1 MAYRT
6 IHKKSKK
13 KKTTTKQ
20 SEGLWSWVVWVS
32 SFAFAMWLTW
42 VLWTGGDSGSIGKN
56 INNWFRGTFGQV
68 SLLLPIF
75 LLYWMARTILSKKL
89 SIATSFFGFL
99 FAAGGLCSLAAF
111 LKDIFAKGSISGGTF
126 GKNIFDAVSSIS
138 GKAGAVIFAFVCLF
152 TGLHILFAIP
162 WLATLRK
169 TKDLLTD
176 DFNSWMQARAEFKEQ
191 VEEIKKEEKANQP
204 RRVVNEEPEEKAE
217 PEPQKQEP
225 KQKLPPKISRPVAE
239 MISLPKRQSVPLTHI
254 QNDETKKD
262 AEAAAKKAKKP
273 ASEFVLPPLEL
284 LREPSTTNIIGP
296 TDEEIAEATK
306 RLEDTLKSF
315 DIAAAVTGVAPG
327 PVVTR
332 YEIKP
337 EPGVKIS
344 SIVSISNDIAL
355 AMKARGIR
363 VEAPIPGKDAIGFE
377 IPNDKAIMV
386 TMREILQDA
395 SFINSPSKTAV
406 ALGRYADG
414 MPATSVLEKMPHLL
428 IAGATNSGK
437 SICVHSIIISLLY
450 RAKPNEIKFLL
461 VDPKR
466 VELTLYEGIPHLY
479 DPKTD
484 CEDVTVVKDANGAVK
499 SLQALVKV
507 MEKRMQIFELAKVK
521 NIEGYNAWAEKNNE
535 EKMFYIVVIIDEM
548 ADLMLQTKAAIE
560 DSVQRLTQ
568 MGRALG
574 IHLILCTQRPST
586 NVITGVIKANLPSR
600 IALQVTS
607 KIDSRVVLDAN
618 GADALL
624 GKGDMLY
631 LGISDAKPNRIQG
644 CYISEEEITKVADFL
659 REQGGPDYP
668 IQVQPEQNAAMGGRP
683 EDGLGTSP
691 EELLSALNLIK
702 TRRRVSQD
710 LLKANFGSSAR
721 ATNILSVLEMKGFI
735 AKPEGSNRWEIHYD
749 LIDEYIDSMLNKRFE
764 HMESAKESTLSQE
777 DLFSALTVIK
787 QRDRVSLDLL
797 KANLGS
803 NSKATEALNMLEEK
817 GFISKGEDSSRWE
830 IHSDLVEQEIKNLQD
845 KAGIPAEPKYD
856 TVYK

>member
-1 MAYRT
+1 MIKMPPRQST
-6 IHKKSKK
+6 PLHHIEKEGDNTSKEK
-13 KKTTTKQ
+13 
-20 SEGLWSWVVWVS
+20 
-32 SFAFAMWLTW
+32 
-42 VLWTGGDSGSIGKN
+42 
-56 INNWFRGTFGQV
+56 
-68 SLLLPIF
+68 
-75 LLYWMARTILSKKL
+75 
-89 SIATSFFGFL
+89 
-99 FAAGGLCSLAAF
+99 
-111 LKDIFAKGSISGGTF
+111 
-126 GKNIFDAVSSIS
+126 
-138 GKAGAVIFAFVCLF
+138 KAGE
-152 TGLHILFAIP
+152 
-162 WLATLRK
+162 
-169 TKDLLTD
+169 
-176 DFNSWMQARAEFKEQ
+176 DF
-191 VEEIKKEEKANQP
+191 I
-204 RRVVNEEPEEKAE
+204 
-217 PEPQKQEP
+217 
-225 KQKLPPKISRPVAE
+225 
-239 MISLPKRQSVPLTHI
+239 
-254 QNDETKKD
+254 
-262 AEAAAKKAKKP
+262 
-273 ASEFVLPPLEL
+273 LPPLDL
-284 LREPSTTNIIGP
+284 LKEPSTNNIIGP
-296 TDEEIAEATK
+296 SDEEIAAATK
-306 RLEDTLKSF
+306 RLEATLKSF
-315 DIAAAVTGVAPG
+315 DIAATVTGVAPG

-337 EPGVKIS
+337 DPGVKIS
-344 SIVSISNDIAL
+344 SIVSISSDIAL

-377 IPNDKAIMV
+377 IPNDKPLMV
-386 TMREILQDA
+386 TMREILQDP
-395 SFINSPSKTAV
+395 SFVNSKFKTTV

-414 MPATSVLEKMPHLL
+414 MPATSVLAKMPHLL

-484 CEDVTVVKDANGAVK
+484 CEDVSVVKDANGAVK

-507 MEKRMQIFELAKVK
+507 MEKRMKMFEFAKVK

-535 EKMFYIVVIIDEM
+535 EKVFYIVVIIDEM

-631 LGISDAKPNRIQG
+631 LGISDPKPKRIQG

-659 REQGGPDYP
+659 RAQGGPDYP
-668 IQVQPEQNAAMGGRP
+668 VQIQPEQNAAGGRP
-683 EDGLGTSP
+683 GEGLGTSP
-691 EELLSALNLIK
+691 EELLSALKLIK
-702 TRRRVSQD
+702 ERRRVSQD

-735 AKPEGSNRWEIHYD
+735 TKPEGSNRWEIHFD
-749 LIDEYIDSMLNKRFE
+749 AIDEQIEQL
-764 HMESAKESTLSQE
+764 Q
-777 DLFSALTVIK
+777 
-787 QRDRVSLDLL
+787 
-797 KANLGS
+797 
-803 NSKATEALNMLEEK
+803 K
-817 GFISKGEDSSRWE
+817 GPAA
-830 IHSDLVEQEIKNLQD
+830 QD
-845 KAGIPAEPKYD
+845 TQYD

>member
-6 IHKKSKK
+6 IHKKSKSK
-13 KKTTTKQ
+13 KPARKQ
-20 SEGLWSWVVWVS
+20 ADGLGLLAVWVFS
-32 SFAFAMWLTW
+32 LAFCMWLTW
-42 VLWTGGDSGSIGKN
+42 VLWIGGQNGAAGKAVHD
-56 INNWFRGTFGQV
+56 WLFKAFGQTAM
-68 SLLLPIF
+68 LLPLF
-75 LLYWMARTILSKKL
+75 LMYWLARTIKSKKM
-89 SIATSFFGFL
+89 SVFTSLAGFA
-99 FAAGGLCSLAAF
+99 FAMGGLCSVMHF
-111 LKDIFAKGSISGGTF
+111 LGGLFEKSSVSGGDF
-126 GKNIFDAVSSIS
+126 GKAVFGAIASVA
-138 GKAGAVIFAFVCLF
+138 GGAGALIAACAFIFI
-152 TGLHILFAIP
+152 GLHILFAIP

-169 TKDLLTD
+169 TKELLSE

-191 VEEIKKEEKANQP
+191 IKQAKEEEKQNQP
-204 RRVVNEEPEEKAE
+204 RRVTESEEPE
-217 PEPQKQEP
+217 QKTEE

-239 MISLPKRQSVPLTHI
+239 MVKMPPRQNQPLPHI
-254 QNDETKKD
+254 EDKPGEHK
-262 AEAAAKKAKKP
+262 EKKP
-273 ASEFVLPPLEL
+273 AGEFILPPLDL
-284 LREPSTTNIIGP
+284 LKEPASTNIIGP
-296 TDEEIAEATK
+296 TDEEIAAATK

-315 DIAAAVTGVAPG
+315 DIAASVTGVAPG

-377 IPNDKAIMV
+377 IPNDKPVMV
-386 TMREILQDA
+386 TMREILQDP
-395 SFINSPSKTAV
+395 SFVNSKYKTAV

-414 MPATSVLEKMPHLL
+414 LPATSVLEKMPHLL

-450 RAKPNEIKFLL
+450 RAKPDEIKFLL

-484 CEDVTVVKDANGAVK
+484 CEDVSVVKDANGAVK

-507 MEKRMQIFELAKVK
+507 MEKRMKIFELAKVK

-535 EKMFYIVVIIDEM
+535 EKAFYIVVIIDEM

-631 LGISDAKPNRIQG
+631 LGISDPKPNRIQG

-659 REQGGPDYP
+659 RAQGGPDYP
-668 IQVQPEQNAAMGGRP
+668 LQVQPEQNAPGGRP
-683 EDGLGTSP
+683 GEGLGTSP

-735 AKPEGSNRWEIHYD
+735 TKPEGSNRWEIHFD
-749 LIDEYIDSMLNKRFE
+749 AIDAQIEQLQKNQS
-764 HMESAKESTLSQE
+764 
-777 DLFSALTVIK
+777 
-787 QRDRVSLDLL
+787 
-797 KANLGS
+797 
-803 NSKATEALNMLEEK
+803 
-817 GFISKGEDSSRWE
+817 GEP
-830 IHSDLVEQEIKNLQD
+830 Q
-845 KAGIPAEPKYD
+845 YD

>member
-1 MAYRT
+1 M
-6 IHKKSKK
+6 
-13 KKTTTKQ
+13 
-20 SEGLWSWVVWVS
+20 
-32 SFAFAMWLTW
+32 
-42 VLWTGGDSGSIGKN
+42 
-56 INNWFRGTFGQV
+56 
-68 SLLLPIF
+68 
-75 LLYWMARTILSKKL
+75 
-89 SIATSFFGFL
+89 
-99 FAAGGLCSLAAF
+99 
-111 LKDIFAKGSISGGTF
+111 
-126 GKNIFDAVSSIS
+126 
-138 GKAGAVIFAFVCLF
+138 
-152 TGLHILFAIP
+152 
-162 WLATLRK
+162 
-169 TKDLLTD
+169 
-176 DFNSWMQARAEFKEQ
+176 
-191 VEEIKKEEKANQP
+191 
-204 RRVVNEEPEEKAE
+204 
-217 PEPQKQEP
+217 
-225 KQKLPPKISRPVAE
+225 
-239 MISLPKRQSVPLTHI
+239 
-254 QNDETKKD
+254 
-262 AEAAAKKAKKP
+262 
-273 ASEFVLPPLEL
+273 
-284 LREPSTTNIIGP
+284 
-296 TDEEIAEATK
+296 
-306 RLEDTLKSF
+306 
-315 DIAAAVTGVAPG
+315 
-327 PVVTR
+327 
-332 YEIKP
+332 
-337 EPGVKIS
+337 
-344 SIVSISNDIAL
+344 SISNDIAL

-377 IPNDKAIMV
+377 IPNDKPVMV

-395 SFINSPSKTAV
+395 SFVNSKYKTAV

-414 MPATSVLEKMPHLL
+414 LPATSVLEKMPHLL

-450 RAKPNEIKFLL
+450 RAKPDEIKFLL

-484 CEDVTVVKDANGAVK
+484 CEDVSVVKDANGAVK

-507 MEKRMQIFELAKVK
+507 MEKRMKIFELAKVK

-535 EKMFYIVVIIDEM
+535 EKAFYIVVIIDEM

-631 LGISDAKPNRIQG
+631 LGISDPKPNRIQG

-659 REQGGPDYP
+659 RAQGGPDYP
-668 IQVQPEQNAAMGGRP
+668 VQVQPEQNAPGGRP
-683 EDGLGTSP
+683 GEGLGTSP

-735 AKPEGSNRWEIHYD
+735 TKPEGSNRWEIHFD
-749 LIDEYIDSMLNKRFE
+749 AIDAQI
-764 HMESAKESTLSQE
+764 
-777 DLFSALTVIK
+777 
-787 QRDRVSLDLL
+787 
-797 KANLGS
+797 
-803 NSKATEALNMLEEK
+803 EE
-817 GFISKGEDSSRWE
+817 
-830 IHSDLVEQEIKNLQD
+830 LQ
-845 KAGIPAEPKYD
+845 KMQSGQTQYD

>member
-6 IHKKSKK
+6 IHKKSKSK
-13 KKTTTKQ
+13 KPACKQ
-20 SEGLWSWVVWVS
+20 ADGLGLLAVWVFS
-32 SFAFAMWLTW
+32 LVFCMWLTW
-42 VLWTGGDSGSIGKN
+42 VLWIGGQNGAAGKAVHDWL
-56 INNWFRGTFGQV
+56 INSFGQA
-68 SLLLPIF
+68 SMLLPLF
-75 LLYWMARTILSKKL
+75 LMYWLARTIKSKKM
-89 SIATSFFGFL
+89 SVFTSLAGFL
-99 FAAGGLCSLAAF
+99 FAMGGLCSAMHF
-111 LKDIFAKGSISGGTF
+111 LGSLFEKSSVSGGVF
-126 GKNIFDAVSSIS
+126 GKAVFTSIAS
-138 GKAGAVIFAFVCLF
+138 VAGGAGALIAALAFVF
-152 TGLHILFAIP
+152 IGLHILFAIP

-169 TKDLLTD
+169 TKELLSE
-176 DFNSWMQARAEFKEQ
+176 DFNSWMQARAEFKEKIEQ
-191 VEEIKKEEKANQP
+191 AKEEEKQNQP
-204 RRVVNEEPEEKAE
+204 RREVEEENPEETGEEK
-217 PEPQKQEP
+217 P
-225 KQKLPPKISRPVAE
+225 KLPPKISRPVAE
-239 MISLPKRQSVPLTHI
+239 MVKMPPRENRPLPHMTEDKTGEH
-254 QNDETKKD
+254 KD
-262 AEAAAKKAKKP
+262 KKP
-273 ASEFVLPPLEL
+273 AGEFILPPLDL
-284 LREPSTTNIIGP
+284 LKEPASTNIIGP
-296 TDEEIAEATK
+296 TDEEIAAATK

-315 DIAAAVTGVAPG
+315 DIAASVTGVAPG

-377 IPNDKAIMV
+377 IPNDKPVMV

-395 SFINSPSKTAV
+395 SFINSKYKTAV

-414 MPATSVLEKMPHLL
+414 LPATSVLEKMPHLL

-450 RAKPNEIKFLL
+450 RAKPDEIKFLL

-484 CEDVTVVKDANGAVK
+484 CEDVSVVKDANGAVK

-507 MEKRMQIFELAKVK
+507 MEKRMKIFELAKVK

-535 EKMFYIVVIIDEM
+535 EKAFYIVVIIDEM

-631 LGISDAKPNRIQG
+631 LGISDPKPNRIQG

-659 REQGGPDYP
+659 RAQGGPDYP
-668 IQVQPEQNAAMGGRP
+668 VQVQPEQNAPGGRP
-683 EDGLGTSP
+683 GEGLGTSP

-735 AKPEGSNRWEIHYD
+735 TKPEGSNRWEIHFD
-749 LIDEYIDSMLNKRFE
+749 AIDAQI
-764 HMESAKESTLSQE
+764 
-777 DLFSALTVIK
+777 
-787 QRDRVSLDLL
+787 
-797 KANLGS
+797 
-803 NSKATEALNMLEEK
+803 EE
-817 GFISKGEDSSRWE
+817 
-830 IHSDLVEQEIKNLQD
+830 LQ
-845 KAGIPAEPKYD
+845 KTQSVQTQYD